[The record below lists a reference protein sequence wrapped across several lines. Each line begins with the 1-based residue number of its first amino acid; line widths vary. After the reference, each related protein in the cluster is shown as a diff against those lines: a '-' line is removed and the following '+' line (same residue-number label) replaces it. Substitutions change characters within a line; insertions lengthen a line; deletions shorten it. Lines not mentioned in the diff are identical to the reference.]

1 MFSGD
6 AAAVGVILQVMCFS
20 RDPKLWNKPLEDLEL
35 DKNLCEEPLPLNRS
49 GETPLEVARQAG
61 HYEEIVQMYKAL
73 GLPTT
78 IKDQLW
84 LARCADVMKNIVKK
98 REQAEREKDKIKIK
112 KRSSLLSD
120 WSSAL
125 MDYSEEDIND
135 MGSPEFK
142 KRKYKPEPADELT
155 SSLNDIDFS
164 EFDLD
169 MYQPTA
175 GSLL

>member
-6 AAAVGVILQVMCFS
+6 AIAVENILRVMCFS
-20 RDPKLWNKPLEDLEL
+20 RDPKLWNIHVQDLEH

-61 HYEEIVQMYKAL
+61 HYGEIVQMYKAL

-98 REQAEREKDKIKIK
+98 REQAEREKDEIK

-125 MDYSEEDIND
+125 MDYSEEDINED
-135 MGSPEFK
+135 VSVFFSCST
-142 KRKYKPEPADELT
+142 YN
-155 SSLNDIDFS
+155 SL
-164 EFDLD
+164 
-169 MYQPTA
+169 
-175 GSLL
+175 

>member
-6 AAAVGVILQVMCFS
+6 AIAVENILRLMCFS
-20 RDPKLWNKPLEDLEL
+20 RDPKLWNIHVQYLEQ

-61 HYEEIVQMYKAL
+61 HYGEIVQMYKAL

-98 REQAEREKDKIKIK
+98 REQAEREKDEIK

-125 MDYSEEDIND
+125 MDYSEEDINED
-135 MGSPEFK
+135 VSVFFSCST
-142 KRKYKPEPADELT
+142 YN
-155 SSLNDIDFS
+155 SL
-164 EFDLD
+164 
-169 MYQPTA
+169 
-175 GSLL
+175 

>member
-1 MFSGD
+1 
-6 AAAVGVILQVMCFS
+6 MCFS

-84 LARCADVMKNIVKK
+84 LARCTAAWKKIADK
-98 REQAEREKDKIKIK
+98 RKEKEDKINKH
-112 KRSSLLSD
+112 SSLLSD
-120 WSSAL
+120 WSSV
-125 MDYSEEDIND
+125 MDSEEVSNEDV
-135 MGSPEFK
+135 SVLF
-142 KRKYKPEPADELT
+142 
-155 SSLNDIDFS
+155 
-164 EFDLD
+164 
-169 MYQPTA
+169 
-175 GSLL
+175 

>member
-61 HYEEIVQMYKAL
+61 HYEEIRQVYENL

-84 LARCADVMKNIVKK
+84 LARCADVWKNIIEK
-98 REQAEREKDKIKIK
+98 REQAERKKDKINKL
-112 KRSSLLSD
+112 SSLLSD
-120 WSSAL
+120 WSSV
-125 MDYSEEDIND
+125 MDSSDKDSDEVSNEDV
-135 MGSPEFK
+135 SVF
-142 KRKYKPEPADELT
+142 
-155 SSLNDIDFS
+155 F
-164 EFDLD
+164 
-169 MYQPTA
+169 
-175 GSLL
+175 